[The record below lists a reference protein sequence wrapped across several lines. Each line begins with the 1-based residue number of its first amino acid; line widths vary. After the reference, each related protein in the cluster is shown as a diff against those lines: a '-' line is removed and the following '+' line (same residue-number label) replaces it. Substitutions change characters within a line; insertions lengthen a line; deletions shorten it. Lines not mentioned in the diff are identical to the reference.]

1 MKLPR
6 KWVKSW
12 KGEVQGPILGALLSL
27 EAWDGSEEDSAETE
41 KSLQWGSEGDDVLE
55 PREDSVSR
63 KE

>member
-12 KGEVQGPILGALLSL
+12 KEEVQGPILGALL
-27 EAWDGSEEDSAETE
+27 EAWDGSEEDSTETE
-41 KSLQWGSEGDDVLE
+41 KNLQWGSDGDEVLE